1 MATIAR
7 IERKSGARFKAII
20 RHRGRILK
28 TKTFQSKAK
37 AMLWSKRIEGDQ
49 EMMEA
54 LSMRGAAL
62 SFRTLAEEHLA
73 QWCGRDRSWPGK
85 VKWWIDQIGEH
96 KLINIDADLICD
108 HLDQYAYMSLQPVKN
123 KLHIKKACC

>member
-1 MATIAR
+1 MATIIR
-7 IERKSGARFKAII
+7 IERKSGTRFKAVIKS
-20 RHRGRILK
+20 RGCILK
-28 TKTFQSKAK
+28 TKTFQSKTK

-49 EMMEA
+49 EIMEA
-54 LSMRGAAL
+54 FSMRGAAL
-62 SFRTLAEEHLA
+62 SFRMLAEEHLA

>member
-1 MATIAR
+1 MATIIR

-20 RHRGRILK
+20 KYRGRILK
-28 TKTFQSKAK
+28 TKTFQSKTK

-49 EMMEA
+49 EMIEA

-73 QWCGRDRSWPGK
+73 QWCGRERSWPGK
-85 VKWWIDQIGEH
+85 AKRWIDRIGEH
-96 KLINIDADLICD
+96 KLINIDADLICG
-108 HLDQYAYMSLQPVKN
+108 Y
-123 KLHIKKACC
+123 